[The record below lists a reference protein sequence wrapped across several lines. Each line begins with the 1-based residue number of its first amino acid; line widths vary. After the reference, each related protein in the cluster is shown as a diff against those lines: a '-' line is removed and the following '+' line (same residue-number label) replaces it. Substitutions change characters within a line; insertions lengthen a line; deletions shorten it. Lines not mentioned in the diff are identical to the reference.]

1 MKNVGTLPS
10 LRRHYFAPCLAITA
24 LFFLIPAGVAAQSVS
39 AQSGAA
45 QSQQSAPTHAT
56 GLQALQAD
64 PALMA
69 ELSQLM
75 KKLQQNF
82 QIPPLRTQSRLLPLL
97 PEETVF
103 YAAFP
108 NYGEATHQALGT
120 FQQELKDS
128 ATLRAWW
135 QRGDM
140 TTEGPKLEDALE
152 KFYQLSQY
160 LGDEIV
166 LSATTGKPKEPSLLM
181 LAEIRKPGLK
191 DFLLQLTK
199 ELSGKSTA
207 TVRIID
213 IQDLAQAKDSA
224 PSKDPVILVRR
235 DFVVAALDVAAL
247 RSFNAR
253 LDRKAAEFASTP
265 FGQRLTEAY
274 AGGTSGVGGIDL
286 QKVLKQY
293 LPASLDPASAK
304 PGSMT
309 AQNAKLFQRSGFADV
324 NYLIWQQKVVEGHAA
339 SQMELSFIGP
349 RHGIASWLAAPGSL
363 GSLDF
368 VSPKA
373 VMASA
378 VLLKNPAEIFDD
390 IKDLMTA
397 SNPNALV
404 AMAQMERGLKVDLRE
419 DLFSRLTGE
428 IGFEVDNFAQPQ
440 PVWKVILRVHDPEGL
455 QTTLTKLLATAPVAL
470 QQVEDE
476 GITYHI
482 LRTPSAQKTTAQTT
496 SEFAYAFVDGYLV
509 MASSRLKVAE
519 AIRIH
524 RSGESLAKS
533 QKFLASVPQ
542 SNLTELSALLY
553 EDPLSMVMLSLRQAA
568 PEVAQAFSQVAAER
582 TPVVVSAYGEESS
595 IREASQS
602 AGFDTGGVLV
612 VAAIAIPNLLRARTA
627 ANEASAVATIRTAN
641 VAQVTYSTM
650 NPQRGFAHDFASL
663 GPDPR
668 GPGSSSPEHA
678 SVIDATLGNASCTAG
693 AWCEK
698 SGFQFSINTACG
710 KQRCSE
716 YAVVGTPVSGST
728 GTRSFCSTSDGV
740 VRYKSGPP
748 LPTPV
753 SALECRTWSPVQ

>member
-1 MKNVGTLPS
+1 MKNVRTPQP
-10 LRRHYFAPCLAITA
+10 LRRYYFAACVAMTA
-24 LFFLIPAGVAAQSVS
+24 LFFLIPAAVAAQSV
-39 AQSGAA
+39 AA
-45 QSQQSAPTHAT
+45 QSHDSAPAHAT
-56 GLQALQAD
+56 GFQATKVD

-69 ELSQLM
+69 EFNQLM

-128 ATLRAWW
+128 PVLRAWW

-140 TTEGPKLEDALE
+140 ATEGPKVEDAIE
-152 KFYQLSQY
+152 KIYQLSQY
-160 LGDEIV
+160 LGDEVV
-166 LSATTGKPKEPSLLM
+166 LSATTANRKEPGLLL
-181 LAEIRKPGLK
+181 LAEVRKPGLK
-191 DFLLQLTK
+191 DLLLQMTK

-207 TVRIID
+207 TVRIFD
-213 IQDLAQAKDSA
+213 PQDLAKAKDTVTSN
-224 PSKDPVILVRR
+224 DLVILVRP
-235 DFVVAALDVAAL
+235 DFVVAATDVAAL
-247 RSFNAR
+247 RSFSTR
-253 LDRKAAEFASTP
+253 LDRKDQDFASTP

-274 AGGTSGVGGIDL
+274 ASGTSGVGGVDL
-286 QKVLKQY
+286 QAVVKQF
-293 LPASLDPASAK
+293 LPGLTDPASSKA
-304 PGSMT
+304 GSMT
-309 AQNAKLFQRSGFADV
+309 AQNVKLFQRSGFADV
-324 NYLIWQQKVVEGHAA
+324 KYLIWQQKFVEGHAA
-339 SQMELSFIGP
+339 SQMELSFTGP
-349 RHGIASWLAAPGSL
+349 RHGIASWLAAPGPL

-368 VSPKA
+368 VSPRA

-390 IKDLMTA
+390 IKDLMIA

-404 AMAQMERGLKVDLRE
+404 GIAQMERGLKVDLRE

-428 IGFEVDNFAQPQ
+428 IGFEVDNFAQPE

-455 QTTLTKLLATAPVAL
+455 QTTLTKLLATAPVAA

-482 LRTPSAQKTTAQTT
+482 LRTPSAQKS

-509 MASSRLKVAE
+509 MASSRLKIAE
-519 AIRIH
+519 AIRLH

-542 SNLTELSALLY
+542 GNLSELSALLY
-553 EDPLSMVMLSLRQAA
+553 EDPLSMAMLSLRQAA
-568 PEVAQAFSQVAAER
+568 PEMAEAFSQAAAEK

-612 VAAIAIPNLLRARTA
+612 VAAIALPNLLRARTA
-627 ANEASAVATIRTAN
+627 ANESSAVATIRTAN

-668 GPGSSSPEHA
+668 GPGSSSPDHA

-698 SGFQFSINTACG
+698 SGFHFSINTACG

-716 YAVVGTPVSGST
+716 YVVVGTPVSGST

-740 VRYKSGPP
+740 VRFKSGPP
-748 LPTPV
+748 LTTPV
-753 SALECRTWSPVQ
+753 SASECRLWPPLQ

>member
-1 MKNVGTLPS
+1 MKNVRTPQP
-10 LRRHYFAPCLAITA
+10 LRSHHFAACAAMTA
-24 LFFLIPAGVAAQSVS
+24 LLFLIPAVAAAQSVAAQSHD
-39 AQSGAA
+39 
-45 QSQQSAPTHAT
+45 SAPAHAT
-56 GLQALQAD
+56 GFQATKVD

-69 ELSQLM
+69 EFNQLM

-128 ATLRAWW
+128 PVLRAWW

-140 TTEGPKLEDALE
+140 ATEGPKVEDAIE
-152 KFYQLSQY
+152 KIYQLSQY
-160 LGDEIV
+160 LGDEVV
-166 LSATTGKPKEPSLLM
+166 LSATTANRKEPGLLL
-181 LAEIRKPGLK
+181 LAEVRKPGLK
-191 DFLLQLTK
+191 DLLLQMTK

-207 TVRIID
+207 TVRIFD
-213 IQDLAQAKDSA
+213 PQDLAKAKDTVTSN
-224 PSKDPVILVRR
+224 DLVILVRP
-235 DFVVAALDVAAL
+235 DFVVAATDVTAL
-247 RSFNAR
+247 RSFSAR
-253 LDRKAAEFASTP
+253 LDRKDQDFASTP

-274 AGGTSGVGGIDL
+274 ASGTSGVGGVDL
-286 QKVLKQY
+286 QAVVKQF
-293 LPASLDPASAK
+293 LPGLTDPASSKA
-304 PGSMT
+304 GSMT
-309 AQNAKLFQRSGFADV
+309 AQNVKLFQRSGFADV
-324 NYLIWQQKVVEGHAA
+324 KYLIWQQKFVEGHAA
-339 SQMELSFIGP
+339 SQMELSFTGP
-349 RHGIASWLAAPGSL
+349 RHGIASWLAAPGPL

-368 VSPKA
+368 VSPRA

-390 IKDLMTA
+390 IKDLMIA

-404 AMAQMERGLKVDLRE
+404 GIAQMERGLKVDLRE

-428 IGFEVDNFAQPQ
+428 IGFEVDNFAQPE

-455 QTTLTKLLATAPVAL
+455 QTTLTKLLATAPVAA

-482 LRTPSAQKTTAQTT
+482 LRTPSAQKS

-519 AIRIH
+519 AIRLH

-542 SNLTELSALLY
+542 GNLSELSALLY
-553 EDPLSMVMLSLRQAA
+553 EDPLSMAMLSLRQAA
-568 PEVAQAFSQVAAER
+568 PEMAEAFSQAAAEK

-612 VAAIAIPNLLRARTA
+612 VAAIALPNLLRARTA
-627 ANEASAVATIRTAN
+627 ANESSAVATIRTAN

-663 GPDPR
+663 GPDPL
-668 GPGSSSPEHA
+668 GPGSSSPDHA

-698 SGFQFSINTACG
+698 SGFHFSINMACG

-716 YAVVGTPVSGST
+716 YVVVGTPVSGST

-740 VRYKSGPP
+740 VRFKSGPP
-748 LPTPV
+748 LTTPV
-753 SALECRTWSPVQ
+753 SASECRLWPPLQ